1 MVAFTIA
8 FNILRKNIKIK
19 LTFSKFV
26 VKPILATLIMAICSY
41 FVFMMLSGIIVEKV
55 AIIITILFA
64 VLIYGISI
72 IALNIFTKEEMYM
85 IPYGQ
90 KLYAILQ
97 KVGIYNKN

>member
-8 FNILRKNIKIK
+8 FNILRRNIKIK

-41 FVFMMLSGIIVEKV
+41 FVFMILSGIIVEKV

-72 IALNIFTKEEMYM
+72 IFTKEEMYM